1 MYASFMIDVTVFVH
15 HVYQVADGFADGIGR
30 EDPRTQTIKV
40 SLHLRGAR
48 SMTCFTVL
56 HEFV

>member
-1 MYASFMIDVTVFVH
+1 MIDVTVFVH

-40 SLHLRGAR
+40 SLHLRGTR